1 MNGAISRMGTW
12 VRRVMG
18 WSAWR
23 SHACRPRPAMRW
35 PLVCC
40 LCLLPGLAAC
50 SLPERLRQAG
60 RAFEQAD
67 GKVAQ
72 GHAGFVPR
80 QADPDLR
87 MATQDIDKPWIA
99 GPAQPLARELTL
111 PAVLRGRVQTTLL
124 FADGPDDLR
133 QIARRITAVT
143 GIPVHVRPDALLP
156 VAHFLPR
163 MANDPAG
170 GSIGL
175 VDDAGSAALA
185 DGPAALP
192 LILDRLAAH
201 HGVHWRYEGGRIE
214 FYRTETR
221 VFNVRALTLDARA
234 QASLGLGRGHAEG
247 GFVSASNTQ
256 LSSGDLDIMKTLRAR
271 LEAFLSRAGILVVE
285 PGAAANIVV
294 TDTPDVLER
303 ISRYLEHENRALTR
317 RVRLVFEELTIALNE
332 QAQASL
338 DWNLVFSG
346 AHLAGHLA
354 VPGLASS
361 PAGQL
366 GIQAVQGTLT
376 GSEAVIRALGETV
389 TLVRRSSVPM
399 LTLNRRP
406 VTHAVRTTF
415 SYIDR
420 IETTPVT
427 GASGLAVPAISVNQ
441 KEETVGSLL
450 TLVPDAQDNGQILLS
465 LAYDNTVA
473 QPLKTVTFGDK
484 DNPLQLQQLT
494 IEGNGTVQQ
503 LALQPGQPLVVSG
516 FDRQQSETSERRLGP
531 GLPVLFGGGD
541 QLQAQRLATVLII
554 TAQIEEGL

>member
-1 MNGAISRMGTW
+1 VLTG
-12 VRRVMG
+12 
-18 WSAWR
+18 
-23 SHACRPRPAMRW
+23 
-35 PLVCC
+35 
-40 LCLLPGLAAC
+40 C
-50 SLPERLRQAG
+50 SLPERLRQASL
-60 RAFEQAD
+60 AFDQAD
-67 GKVAQ
+67 AKVVQ
-72 GHAGFVPR
+72 GHARFVAGR
-80 QADPDLR
+80 SAAGR
-87 MATQDIDKPWIA
+87 NTVSQDIDKPWIA

-124 FADGPDDLR
+124 FAEGSDDLR
-133 QIARRITAVT
+133 QVARRITAVT

-156 VAHFLPR
+156 AAQFLPR
-163 MANDPAG
+163 MIGDQAG
-170 GSIGL
+170 GALGLLEDPGPIGL
-175 VDDAGSAALA
+175 S

-201 HGVHWRYEGGRIE
+201 LGVHWRYGQGRIE

-256 LSSGDLDIMKTLRAR
+256 LSSGELDTMKTLRMR
-271 LEAFLSRAGILVVE
+271 LEAFLSRAGVLVVE

-303 ISRYLEHENRALTR
+303 IAQYLDQENRALTR

-346 AHLAGHLA
+346 AHLAAHLA
-354 VPGLASS
+354 VPGLATT

-366 GIQAVQGTLT
+366 GMQAVRGKLT
-376 GSEAVIRALGETV
+376 GSEAVIQALGETV

-450 TLVPDAQDNGQILLS
+450 TLVPDAQENGQILLS

-516 FDRQQSETSERRLGP
+516 FDRRQSEAAERRLGP
-531 GLPVLFGGGD
+531 GLPALFGGGD

-554 TAQIEEGL
+554 TAEVEEGL